1 LSNLSTW
8 YAYKRSKKDG
18 IYAGDLAYRILRI
31 QKALGFPMS
40 EFPELDSDWIGEEL
54 SKEDIQLKK
63 EEQDEGEWVGTLSTW

>member
-1 LSNLSTW
+1 
-8 YAYKRSKKDG
+8 
-18 IYAGDLAYRILRI
+18 
-31 QKALGFPMS
+31 MS